1 MCDLCTLKCDMYMK
15 KQERKEKKKIF
26 QLCRLPWQSAKLGT
40 TACKTRFADRLFSW
54 QSGKPLPTA
63 FLLAVG
69 KAFADCFSPGSRE
82 SLCRLPGRRSAKETG
97 RDGDGVFTDW
107 LYGRRGSLYRLL
119 SGRQSEKNSFPTS
132 SLPAP
137 LCRLP
142 RRKTVGKAFADRFSA
157 FADCFRQS
165 AKRPIPVVNSFFLIK
180 TYEFNEFGPY
190 GPFLLNADD
199 GEVLIV
205 TVNLKMCRFN
215 FSNVFILHRTIS

>member
-1 MCDLCTLKCDMYMK
+1 MYMK
-15 KQERKEKKKIF
+15 KQERKEKKKNF

-40 TACKTRFADRLFSW
+40 TACKTRFADRL
-54 QSGKPLPTA
+54 
-63 FLLAVG
+63 
-69 KAFADCFSPGSRE
+69 PGSRQ

-165 AKRPIPVVNSFFLIK
+165 AKRPIPVVVETRLFEPCRSLMLEPINGSLYLTMSLMRVTILTFHL
-180 TYEFNEFGPY
+180 TPPY
-190 GPFLLNADD
+190 
-199 GEVLIV
+199 V
-205 TVNLKMCRFN
+205 
-215 FSNVFILHRTIS
+215 

>member
-1 MCDLCTLKCDMYMK
+1 MK
-15 KQERKEKKKIF
+15 KQERKEKKKIPALPTALAVGKAGHHSL
-26 QLCRLPWQSAKLGT
+26 QNQVCRPPSWQSA
-40 TACKTRFADRLFSW
+40 
-54 QSGKPLPTA
+54 KPLPTA
-63 FLLAVG
+63 RRKAVG

-165 AKRPIPVVNSFFLIK
+165 AKRPIPVVK
-180 TYEFNEFGPY
+180 DHQWQTFNKIQ
-190 GPFLLNADD
+190 NRC
-199 GEVLIV
+199 
-205 TVNLKMCRFN
+205 K
-215 FSNVFILHRTIS
+215 

>member
-1 MCDLCTLKCDMYMK
+1 MYMK
-15 KQERKEKKKIF
+15 KQERKEKKKI
-26 QLCRLPWQSAKLGT
+26 SS
-40 TACKTRFADRLFSW
+40 FADCPGSRQSW
-54 QSGKPLPTA
+54 APQPAKPGLPTA
-63 FLLAVG
+63 FLAVG

-165 AKRPIPVVNSFFLIK
+165 AKRPIPVVHLAGGLAPLLSR
-180 TYEFNEFGPY
+180 Y
-190 GPFLLNADD
+190 G
-199 GEVLIV
+199 VKV
-205 TVNLKMCRFN
+205 RK
-215 FSNVFILHRTIS
+215 

>member
-1 MCDLCTLKCDMYMK
+1 MYMK

-40 TACKTRFADRLFSW
+40 TACKTRFADRLPGSRQSLCRLPGEK
-54 QSGKPLPTA
+54 QSGKPFSTVRRK
-63 FLLAVG
+63 AVG
-69 KAFADCFSPGSRE
+69 ADCFSPGSRE

-165 AKRPIPVVNSFFLIK
+165 AKRPIPVVVETRLFEPCRSLMLEPINGSLYLTMSLMRVTILTFHL
-180 TYEFNEFGPY
+180 TPPY
-190 GPFLLNADD
+190 
-199 GEVLIV
+199 V
-205 TVNLKMCRFN
+205 
-215 FSNVFILHRTIS
+215 

>member
-1 MCDLCTLKCDMYMK
+1 MYMK
-15 KQERKEKKKIF
+15 KQERKEKKKISSF
-26 QLCRLPWQSAKLGT
+26 ADCPGSRQSWAPQPAKPGLPTAFLAVGKAFADCQEKSSRESLFRLPGEKQSV
-40 TACKTRFADRLFSW
+40 
-54 QSGKPLPTA
+54 PTA

-165 AKRPIPVVNSFFLIK
+165 AKRPIPVVRWVHSDSFYLCVYVRTFSVPDVQ
-180 TYEFNEFGPY
+180 FGNEFSPR
-190 GPFLLNADD
+190 LLYMD
-199 GEVLIV
+199 
-205 TVNLKMCRFN
+205 
-215 FSNVFILHRTIS
+215 

>member
-15 KQERKEKKKIF
+15 KQERKEKKKI
-26 QLCRLPWQSAKLGT
+26 SS
-40 TACKTRFADRLFSW
+40 FADCPGSRQSW
-54 QSGKPLPTA
+54 APQPAKPGLPTA
-63 FLLAVG
+63 FLAVG
-69 KAFADCFSPGSRE
+69 KSFADCFSPRSRE

-165 AKRPIPVVNSFFLIK
+165 AKRPIPVVYVI
-180 TYEFNEFGPY
+180 
-190 GPFLLNADD
+190 
-199 GEVLIV
+199 
-205 TVNLKMCRFN
+205 
-215 FSNVFILHRTIS
+215 